1 MKKILIQF
9 PTRQRPER
17 FKQYLFK
24 YLDFLGDK
32 ENYQVHVSC
41 DVNDETM
48 NNDKMK
54 KLISFFPKVSI
65 SFNENK
71 TKIQAYNVGVTELDW
86 DILIAAS
93 DDMWPLVKGYDNIIR
108 KQFEKHFPDG
118 DGVLHFNDGIS
129 ADRLSTFSIMGRKYY
144 DRFHYVYNMAYKSF
158 YCDNEFTDV
167 AKELGKLVYTDRVIV
182 KHMRKGLS
190 DELYDKNHKHVKS
203 DRLTYNFRKGK
214 RLVETGRKVISFS
227 IFGDNPKYTQGA
239 IENAKLQPKI
249 YPGWKCRFY
258 IHTPSV
264 PKSIIRKLSAMNCEL
279 FFRTEPIV
287 TNNYP
292 GMFWRIEVFKD
303 KEVGRF
309 IVRDTDSRL
318 SEREK
323 VCVDEWIESKK
334 NFHIIRDH
342 PHHGARIMGGMWG
355 ATRIA
360 GGKFSYNK
368 KFQEFK
374 KLFPFGDMNKTRK
387 GGGNQHFLAEMIY
400 PLIKDDVIIH
410 DNYHFFKD
418 ETVLKIPNEKVND
431 HFIGEII
438 NV

>member
-17 FKQYLFK
+17 FKQYLFR
-24 YLDFLGDK
+24 YLDYLKDK
-32 ENYQVHVSC
+32 VNYQVHVSC
-41 DVNDETM
+41 DVDDETM

-65 SFNENK
+65 SFNNNK

-93 DDMWPLVKGYDNIIR
+93 DDMWPLVEGYDNVIR
-108 KQFEKHFPDG
+108 KQFKKHFPDG
-118 DGVLHFNDGIS
+118 DGILHFDDEIHS
-129 ADRLSTFSIMGRKYY
+129 TKLSTLSVMDRKYY
-144 DRFHYVYNMAYKSF
+144 DRFHYIYHPSYKSF
-158 YCDNEFTDV
+158 HCDNEYTDI
-167 AKELGKLVYTDRVIV
+167 AKELGRWVYIDKVIV
-182 KHMRKGLS
+182 RHTRKGLS
-190 DELYDKNHKHVKS
+190 DALYIKNHKPFKT
-203 DRLTYNFRKGK
+203 DRKTYLLRRGK
-214 RLVETGRKVISFS
+214 RKIEIGRKVISFS
-227 IFGDNPKYTQGA
+227 LFGDNPKYTQGA
-239 IENAKLQPKI
+239 VENAKLQPKI

-258 IHTPSV
+258 IHTPTV
-264 PKSIIRKLSAMNCEL
+264 PKSIIRELEAMNCEL
-279 FFRTEPIV
+279 FFRAEPII

-292 GMFWRIEVFKD
+292 GMFWRIEVLKD

-355 ATRIA
+355 ATSVI
-360 GGKFSYNK
+360 GSILNYNK
-368 KFQEFK
+368 EFRRFK
-374 KLFPFGDMNKTRK
+374 ESFPFHNIRK
-387 GGGNQHFLAEMIY
+387 ARKEGGNQNFLARMIY
-400 PLIKDDVIIH
+400 PKIRNDVIIH
-410 DNYHFFKD
+410 DNHHFYKD
-418 ETVLKIPNEKVND
+418 ETVLKIPSEKVNN

-438 NV
+438 DV